1 MNDSENTLI
10 AHLDALRRTLLRC
23 VTVTALLYPVGYLAS
38 PYVINALV
46 QWCFPESAGKLHYFA
61 PMEVFWVQLKL
72 ALILALALAYPWNM
86 LQLWRFLLPALYDG
100 ERRVLGWWIVFSSVL
115 FFGGV
120 AFCTGVILPMLMSF
134 SGGFATPELQ
144 PILGLANF
152 LELAGWLMLSFG
164 VMFQSPL
171 VVLLAV
177 RFGLISVE
185 SLRRKR
191 PWVMTAILVVAAVLT
206 PPDVVS
212 QVMLALPTWLLF
224 EAGLFFAGRMERRAQ
239 AEAAERG

>member
-46 QWCFPESAGKLHYFA
+46 QWSFPESAGKLHYFA

-86 LQLWRFLLPALYDG
+86 LQLWRFLLPALYDE
-100 ERRVLGWWIVFSSVL
+100 ERRVLGWWIVFSSIL

-120 AFCTGVILPMLMSF
+120 AFCTGVILPMLMNF

-152 LELAGWLMLSFG
+152 LNLAGWLMLAFG
-164 VMFQSPL
+164 VMFQAPIA
-171 VVLLAV
+171 VLLAV
-177 RFGLISVE
+177 RFGAISTE
-185 SLRRKR
+185 SLKRKR
-191 PWVMTAILVVAAVLT
+191 PYVMTAILILAAILT
-206 PPDVVS
+206 PPDIVS
-212 QVMLALPTWLLF
+212 QVALAIPTWLLF
-224 EAGLFFAGRMERRAQ
+224 ELGLFLAGQMKRKGEQEYEQ
-239 AEAAERG
+239 A

>member
-86 LQLWRFLLPALYDG
+86 L
-100 ERRVLGWWIVFSSVL
+100 
-115 FFGGV
+115 
-120 AFCTGVILPMLMSF
+120 
-134 SGGFATPELQ
+134 
-144 PILGLANF
+144 
-152 LELAGWLMLSFG
+152 
-164 VMFQSPL
+164 
-171 VVLLAV
+171 
-177 RFGLISVE
+177 
-185 SLRRKR
+185 
-191 PWVMTAILVVAAVLT
+191 
-206 PPDVVS
+206 
-212 QVMLALPTWLLF
+212 
-224 EAGLFFAGRMERRAQ
+224 
-239 AEAAERG
+239 